1 MSTHLEHGV
10 EHLEQVA
17 DQVAVDR
24 RDTLLAALAH
34 VRDRG
39 LEELVRVR
47 FRLRLRVST
56 VRVWVRVR
64 G

>member
-1 MSTHLEHGV
+1 VSTHLEHGV

-24 RDTLLAALAH
+24 RNTLLAALAH

-47 FRLRLRVST
+47 VRVS
-56 VRVWVRVR
+56 RVRVR
-64 G
+64 VSRVSRVRG